1 MNIAADTI
9 AIFQTYDFATVAF
22 HFRGLRIQN
31 NVDVFQA
38 AQFVLQNLV
47 GFHFWRKFQQRY
59 VLNDT
64 RQVNCRFHAGVTAAD
79 NRYAFAFKQRAV
91 AVRAVGHAFGA
102 ILIFARN
109 VHVAPFCTSRHDNA
123 ACFQYRARSC
133 FNLMQAAFNRCRDQF
148 ARALAIDH
156 INVVFIN
163 MNFQRT
169 CQFLAFGLRYRN
181 VVFDING
188 IEDLTTKT
196 FAHQTGTD
204 AFTCGVNCCRCTR
217 RSGTND

>member
-1 MNIAADTI
+1 MRHFAPVATI
-9 AIFQTYDFATVAF
+9 MLRAF
-22 HFRGLRIQN
+22 R
-31 NVDVFQA
+31 
-38 AQFVLQNLV
+38 
-47 GFHFWRKFQQRY
+47 
-59 VLNDT
+59 
-64 RQVNCRFHAGVTAAD
+64 
-79 NRYAFAFKQRAV
+79 
-91 AVRAVGHAFGA
+91 
-102 ILIFARN
+102 
-109 VHVAPFCTSRHDNA
+109 
-123 ACFQYRARSC
+123 YRARSC

-148 ARALAIDH
+148 ARALAVDH

-204 AFTCGVNCCRCTR
+204 AFTCGSKLLPLHPPGRNQRLIRHKHHACSALLPHVFRASINFGDDFSQRHAALTKLFPVYEHCRNTHHVAIGNFVLEGAAVNCSVLDARVQYAHQVQR
-217 RSGTND
+217 LHHIRAVVARDE